1 MAIPASEL
9 VKIVPRVLSGTGKD
23 LVFNGL
29 FLTGNN
35 ATPAGQIV
43 ALYSADEVGEYYGFD
58 SQEYLAASVYFAG
71 YNNSLTKPT
80 TLYFYRNGK
89 TAAPAFVRSVA
100 LENAQDAFNG
110 LKAISAGTLNIKIN
124 AVSVALTDVDLSSA
138 TSLSNVATILQGLI
152 RAKNEDTGVA
162 NATVTYNGSSKNF
175 TITNGDDGAESLIEA
190 PTGTVA
196 DAMNFTSASVIS
208 QGQALKTYTET
219 MADVTDLTQNFV
231 TYSTIEEI
239 TDYDDARELASWSN
253 TQFGAGNQFL
263 YVYWSSDTALTT
275 NNAGDTVVAKL
286 RDHNYEGVTFVYNA
300 LKYSAFVMG
309 AAASIAWDN
318 LNSTITFA
326 FKAQTGLEANV
337 TTKQAETNLI
347 NNGVNFM
354 GNYATRNDNFILF
367 QNGQMSGQFAWI
379 DTYLNSTWINNALQ
393 VQILA
398 GLEASG
404 RVPYTEAGYTLI
416 RGWVQDVADRAIANG
431 CIDTGVNLSQTQ
443 KNQLMVEAGGL
454 DISSELYNSGYYL
467 QIVDAT
473 ASIRQQR
480 TSPACNFWYTYGG
493 SIHKIN
499 LPSTAVV

>member
-29 FLTGNN
+29 FLTGNT

-43 ALYSADEVGEYYGFD
+43 AIYSADEVGEYYGFD
-58 SQEYLAASVYFAG
+58 SQEYTAASVYFTG

-80 TLYFYRNGK
+80 TLYFYRSGK
-89 TAAPAFVRSVA
+89 TAAKAFVRGVKLESV
-100 LENAQDAFNG
+100 QDALKA
-110 LKAISAGTLNIKIN
+110 LKAISAGTFNIKIN
-124 AVSVALTDVDLSSA
+124 AIDVALTGVDLSNA
-138 TSLSNVATILQGLI
+138 TSLSNVAEILQGLI
-152 RAKNEDTGVA
+152 RADSVETGVA
-162 NATVTYNGSSKNF
+162 NATVTYSGSSKTF
-175 TITNGDDGAESLIEA
+175 TITNGDSGEGSLIA
-190 PTGTVA
+190 LPSGTVA
-196 DAMNFTSASVIS
+196 DAMSFTSASVLS
-208 QGQALKTYTET
+208 QGQDVKTYTET
-219 MADVTDLTQNFV
+219 MSDVTNLTQNFV
-231 TYSTIEEI
+231 TYSTIEEL
-239 TDYDDARELASWSN
+239 TDEEDAKQLAQWSN

-263 YVYWSSDTALTT
+263 FVLWSSDTALTT
-275 NNAGDTVVAKL
+275 NNASSTLVAKI
-286 RDHNYEGVTFVYNA
+286 RAYNYEGVTFVYNA
-300 LKYSAFVMG
+300 LRYGAFVMG

-367 QNGQMSGQFAWI
+367 QNGQMSGQFSWI

-398 GLEASG
+398 GFEASG

-473 ASIRQQR
+473 ATIRQQR